1 LLVMANN
8 DGDVKLW
15 DPATGKQQLSLA
27 NPVKQFA
34 SGVFSADSKSL
45 VTVSGYGTV
54 SHWDV
59 ATGKLVQQLENAFP
73 KTRHSLLS
81 QDCKLIAVMPW
92 ENGPITVWD
101 TKTGKQRCTL
111 QQDEKEVRA
120 PRHFTRDGRT
130 LVTSQRSPNNQEMVV
145 TFWDTETGKLLRR
158 LTLP

>member
-1 LLVMANN
+1 FARDGKLIAILGKDQSVCIVDATTGKLLRRISAEGTLVALSPNCKLLVMANN
-8 DGDVKLW
+8 EGDVKLW
-15 DPATGKQQLSLA
+15 DPATGKQHLSLA
-27 NPVKQFA
+27 NLVKQFA
-34 SGVFSADSKSL
+34 RGVFSADSASL

-81 QDCKLIAVMPW
+81 QDGKLIAVMPW

-111 QQDEKEVRA
+111 QQDEK
-120 PRHFTRDGRT
+120 
-130 LVTSQRSPNNQEMVV
+130 
-145 TFWDTETGKLLRR
+145 
-158 LTLP
+158 